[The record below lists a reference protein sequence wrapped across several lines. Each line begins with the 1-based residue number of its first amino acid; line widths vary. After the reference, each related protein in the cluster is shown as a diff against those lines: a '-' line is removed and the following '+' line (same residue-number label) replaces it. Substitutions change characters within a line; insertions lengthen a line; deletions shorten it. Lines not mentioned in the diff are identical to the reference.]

1 MVLRESLSGASR
13 DDIQFPEDSE
23 TWPWSLQ
30 LQHLESI
37 QLLILGS
44 DIQVSCHVFGNYYL
58 CYCGCYI
65 LIKRA
70 LGNPQYP
77 KLLPLK

>member
-23 TWPWSLQ
+23 TWPWSIQ

-37 QLLILGS
+37 QLLLLGS
-44 DIQVSCHVFGNYYL
+44 DIQVSCQVVGNYYM
-58 CYCGCYI
+58 CQDSCYI
-65 LIKRA
+65 LIKRTI
-70 LGNPQYP
+70 LNTQCYFC
-77 KLLPLK
+77 

>member
-37 QLLILGS
+37 QLLLVGS
-44 DIQVSCHVFGNYYL
+44 DIQVSCQVVGNYYT
-58 CYCGCYI
+58 CRHGVNYI
-65 LIKRA
+65 VL
-70 LGNPQYP
+70 
-77 KLLPLK
+77 